1 MIHKNPGTFIFC
13 LLIFNA
19 FQPPVNAEE
28 SNNVIEK
35 NSGIGIYIDQDMFVP
50 FSNEDRDYTMG
61 FAVEFFWAKEKGLYP
76 LDSLVKTA
84 GEWLGIEKSDKDIVY
99 SFMLGTLAYTPDDL
113 SDSQPIFNDRP
124 YSSLIYLSNKR
135 VRTDG
140 RNALAA
146 EVLLGLMGSKLPGE
160 FQTAFHSMYREVFD
174 LEPTDDPVEPKG
186 WRNQISDGGELTLR
200 LRLTNSRLQ
209 EKLSIPKRLD
219 VTTTMGLALG
229 FQTNANL
236 GFAIRAGKL
245 RSPFWSLPYDPVN
258 RGNFV
263 PSKAENEWYFWTAFN
278 ARFVGYDA
286 LLQGQFRHSDVRF
299 SYDEIEH
306 IVYDGGVGLTLG
318 FDSSQLT
325 ISANMKSADLKIEP
339 RKQLWGGINYMYYF

>member
-19 FQPPVNAEE
+19 FQPLVNAEE

-160 FQTAFHSMYREVFD
+160 FQTGFHSMYREVFD

-263 PSKAENEWYFWTAFN
+263 PSKAENEWYLWTAFN

-318 FDSSQLT
+318 FDASQLT

>member
-19 FQPPVNAEE
+19 FQPLVNAEE

>member
-1 MIHKNPGTFIFC
+1 MPLKIKIILVFC
-13 LLIFNA
+13 LSLFFLPLSHAKETNPA
-19 FQPPVNAEE
+19 Q
-28 SNNVIEK
+28 

-61 FAVEFFWAKEKGLYP
+61 VAVEFFWAKEKGLYP
-76 LDSLVKTA
+76 LDGLVKKA
-84 GEWLGIEKSDKDIVY
+84 GEWLGIKESDNDIVY

-113 SDSQPIFNDRP
+113 SGSQPIYNDRP

-140 RNALAA
+140 KNALAA
-146 EVLLGLMGSKLPGE
+146 EVLLGVMGSKLPGE
-160 FQTAFHSMYREVFD
+160 FQAGFHSIYRDIAD

-186 WRNQISDGGELTLR
+186 WRHQISDGGELTLR

-209 EKLSIPKRLD
+209 EKLSIPKSFD
-219 VTTTMGLALG
+219 VTTTMGLSLG

-236 GFAIRAGKL
+236 GFAMRAGKL

-263 PSKAENEWYFWTAFN
+263 PSKAEDEWYFWAAFN

-286 LLQGQFRHSDVRF
+286 LLQGQFRHSDVTF
-299 SYDEIEH
+299 LYDELEH
-306 IVYDGGVGLTLG
+306 VVYDGGIGLTLG
-318 FDSSQLT
+318 FDESQLT
-325 ISANMKSADLKIEP
+325 ISANAKSADLKIDP
-339 RKQLWGGINYMYYF
+339 RHQIWGNINYLYYF